1 MRDEPNL
8 DSGPMIKV
16 WSQEVCSHCD
26 LKFEP
31 CGYSYDGHWRL
42 TWSLTLGPVGLV
54 EMRTSWPGHLC

>member
-8 DSGPMIKV
+8 GGGPMIKV
-16 WSQEVCSHCD
+16 WDQEVCSYCD